1 MTNPPRTVPDLMAE
15 IELLTIEIQ
24 EIYLQ
29 GNPIVIGWSGG
40 KDSTTV
46 LQLIWNAIKQLPIA
60 QRTHKIY
67 VLTNDTLVENP
78 IVSTQVRNS
87 LKQMELAAREQEM
100 PIVTH
105 MTTPAVANTFW
116 VCLIGKGYAA
126 PRNQFRW
133 CTERLKIT
141 PADEFI
147 RSAIATNGSM
157 VLALGVRKAE
167 SATRAT
173 SMAKQQ
179 REFRVSDRLNTNPNH
194 PGSFT
199 YSPIEDW
206 RTDEVWLYLNLFEN
220 PWGGSNKDLFAMYRG
235 ATADNECPLVV
246 DTSTPSCG
254 SSRFGCWVCTL
265 VDQDKSMAAMILND
279 EDKEWMQPL
288 LDIRNELDVRNE
300 KGHHDDH
307 HRRDYRRM
315 GGNVQLY
322 KAIADDGSTILKPVP
337 GPYTKF
343 WREYWLRR
351 VLETQTH
358 IRKTAP
364 PEMREIVLITHEE
377 LSEIRRIWLEQKHE
391 FDDSLPQ
398 IYKEATGEDFVDGR
412 LSDEREILGNEE
424 WETLKEICGDDENHL
439 ELMAGL
445 LSETDKQHRSPRRNN
460 IFKPLEQ
467 AFLRNGQSRES
478 AIAQA
483 QEKHGL
489 NAAVVDGVD
498 GVQKIRQLIDKSESK
513 GADKQLSWADI
524 KFSKLNDK

>member
-1 MTNPPRTVPDLMAE
+1 MTDTPRTVPDLIAE

-46 LQLIWNAIKQLPIA
+46 LQLVWNAVKQLPIA
-60 QRTHKIY
+60 QRQYKVY

-78 IVSTQVRNS
+78 IVSAQVRNS
-87 LKQMELAAREQEM
+87 LKQMEQAALEQEM

-105 MTTPAVANTFW
+105 MTTPAVTNTFW

-147 RSAIATNGSM
+147 RSTIATNGSM

-167 SATRAT
+167 SATRAA
-173 SMAKQQ
+173 SMAKQ
-179 REFRVSDRLNTNPNH
+179 REFRVSDRLNGNPNH

-206 RTDEVWLYLNLFEN
+206 RTDEVWLYLNQFEN

-288 LDIRNELDVRNE
+288 LDIRNELDVRNK

-322 KAIADDGSTILKPVP
+322 KATADDGSSILKPVP

-364 PEMREIVLITHEE
+364 LEMRDITLITLEE
-377 LSEIRRIWLEQKHE
+377 LGEIRRIWLEQKHE
-391 FDDSLPQ
+391 FDDSLPR
-398 IYKEATGEDFVDGR
+398 IYKEATGTIFTDNR
-412 LSDEREILGNEE
+412 SIDERTALGNEE
-424 WETLKEICGDDENHL
+424 WEALKEVCGDDENQL
-439 ELMAGL
+439 ELMASL
-445 LSETDKQHRSPRRNN
+445 LSITDKQRRSARRTNV
-460 IFKPLEQ
+460 FKPLEQ
-467 AFLRNGQSRES
+467 AFARSGQSRES
-478 AIAQA
+478 AIAGA
-483 QEKHGL
+483 QEKHEL
-489 NAAVVDGVD
+489 SAAASEGVD
-498 GVQKIRQLIDKSESK
+498 GVAKVKQLISK
-513 GADKQLSWADI
+513 PEDTSKQLSWADI
-524 KFSKLNDK
+524 KFSRLNNQE

>member
-1 MTNPPRTVPDLMAE
+1 MIDTLRTVPDLMAE
-15 IELLTIEIQ
+15 IKLLTAEIQ
-24 EIYLQ
+24 KIYLQ

-46 LQLIWNAIKQLPIA
+46 LQLAWNAVYQLPIA
-60 QRTHKIY
+60 QRIHKIY

-78 IVSTQVRNS
+78 IVSAQVRNS
-87 LKQMELAAREQEM
+87 LKQMELAAQEQEM

-147 RSAIATNGSM
+147 RSTIAINGSM

-167 SATRAT
+167 SATRAA
-173 SMAKQQ
+173 SMAKQ
-179 REFRVSDRLNTNPNH
+179 RELRVSDRLNTNPNH

-322 KAIADDGSTILKPVP
+322 KATADDGSSILKPVP
-337 GPYTKF
+337 GPYIKS

-364 PEMREIVLITHEE
+364 LEMREIVLITHEE

-398 IYKEATGEDFVDGR
+398 IYEKATGEVFADSR
-412 LSDEREILGNEE
+412 LSDERNIFGNEE
-424 WETLKEICGDDENHL
+424 WETLKEVCGDNENHL
-439 ELMAGL
+439 ELMASL
-445 LSETDKQHRSPRRNN
+445 LSETDKQRQSPRRTN

-467 AFLRNGQSRES
+467 AFARSGQSRES
-478 AIAQA
+478 AIAGA
-483 QEKHGL
+483 QEKYEL
-489 NAAVVDGVD
+489 SAAASKGVD
-498 GVQKIRQLIDKSESK
+498 GVAKVKQLISK
-513 GADKQLSWADI
+513 PKDASKQLSWADI
-524 KFSKLNDK
+524 KFSQPNNQE

>member
-1 MTNPPRTVPDLMAE
+1 MTDTPRTVPDLIAE

-46 LQLIWNAIKQLPIA
+46 LQLVWNAVYQLPIA
-60 QRTHKIY
+60 QRQHKVY

-78 IVSTQVRNS
+78 IVSAQVRNS
-87 LKQMELAAREQEM
+87 LKQMERAAQEQEM

-147 RSAIATNGSM
+147 RSTIAINGSM

-167 SATRAT
+167 SATRAA
-173 SMAKQQ
+173 SMAKQ

-194 PGSFT
+194 PGSLT

-206 RTDEVWLYLNLFEN
+206 RTDEVWLYLNQFEN

-254 SSRFGCWVCTL
+254 NSRFGCWVCTL

-322 KAIADDGSTILKPVP
+322 KATANDGSSILKPVP
-337 GPYTKF
+337 GPYIKS
-343 WREYWLRR
+343 WREHWLRR

-364 PEMREIVLITHEE
+364 LEMRDIVLITPEE

-391 FDDSLPQ
+391 FDDSLPR
-398 IYKEATGEDFVDGR
+398 IYKEATGIIFADNR
-412 LSDEREILGNEE
+412 SIDERTALGNEE
-424 WETLKEICGDDENHL
+424 WEALKEVCGDDENQL
-439 ELMAGL
+439 ELMASL
-445 LSETDKQHRSPRRNN
+445 LSITDKQCRSARRTNV
-460 IFKPLEQ
+460 FKPLEQ
-467 AFLRNGQSRES
+467 AFARSGQSRES
-478 AIAQA
+478 AIAGA
-483 QEKHGL
+483 QEKHEL
-489 NAAVVDGVD
+489 SAAASEGVD
-498 GVQKIRQLIDKSESK
+498 GVAKVKQLISK
-513 GADKQLSWADI
+513 PPENTSKQLSWADI
-524 KFSKLNDK
+524 KFSQLNNQE